1 MNDSATIEETVTR
14 LVADVD
20 WTDECEVLLHLR
32 KRTTRLTPA
41 QARQIASA
49 LTRSAEA
56 AERAA
61 SEAVRPVEP
70 SGIDL
75 LGALGTSI
83 NRARGGILRGLSP
96 QTVGQVEVIA
106 GEVGASVVVE
116 RLSPDCRAGKHPLH
130 QDEAWDDAADVEV
143 PCECS
148 CHTAGAAA

>member
-1 MNDSATIEETVTR
+1 MNESATIEETVTR

-20 WTDECEVLLHLR
+20 WTDECEVLLHVR
-32 KRTTRLTPA
+32 KRTVRLTPA

-61 SEAVRPVEP
+61 ASAVRPVVAP
-70 SGIDL
+70 AVDL
-75 LGALGTSI
+75 LGGHDDSI
-83 NRARGGILRGLSP
+83 ERAWAKARAQVSRQITELSD
-96 QTVGQVEVIA
+96 
-106 GEVGASVVVE
+106 EVGATVSGGE
-116 RLSPDCRAGKHPLH
+116 HLSPDCAAGKHPASWR
-130 QDEAWDDAADVEV
+130 DMAWDDVADVEV